1 MIDEEMNIYITEIVK
16 LINEGA
22 NKYGNI
28 TFTREL
34 AKRMYKEVDSDYI
47 INLVDEIFTFA
58 KLQKSDGMFD
68 VLIEAIDVETICRC
82 EFDMIDFDD
91 LCGECEIYYDC
102 EP

>member
-1 MIDEEMNIYITEIVK
+1 MVDEEMNKYITEIVK

-22 NKYGNI
+22 IKYGNI

-47 INLVDEIFTFA
+47 INLIDEIFTFA
-58 KLQKSDGMFD
+58 KLHKSDEMFD
-68 VLIEAIDVETICRC
+68 VLIEAIDVETICQR
-82 EFDMIDFDD
+82 EFGMIDFDD
-91 LCGECEIYYDC
+91 LCEKCETYCGC